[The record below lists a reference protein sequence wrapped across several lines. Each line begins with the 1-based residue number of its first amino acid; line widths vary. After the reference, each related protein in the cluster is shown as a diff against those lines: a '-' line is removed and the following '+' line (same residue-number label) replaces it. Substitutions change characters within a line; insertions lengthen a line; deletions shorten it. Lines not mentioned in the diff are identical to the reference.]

1 MRKGLETTEVRELRR
16 LYEQAQARVRE
27 LEASQRQLEVYA
39 EDLRR
44 TFAELRRQLG
54 HMNELHRIS
63 TIIGSVL
70 EPKEVMARTLEGL
83 GRLVEHDL
91 ACIYLVEDGSGVRH
105 ARQGSLQW
113 APPRTVVLGHGPL
126 GQVLAGTKITASSED
141 QRRLTVAMR
150 AHGSVVGAL
159 HLARPH
165 GAQFTDYERKLVD
178 LVAAEAA
185 AANQNAR
192 LHEETQRL
200 ATVDQL
206 TGVFNYR
213 YFNETLS
220 LEVDRARRLGYAVGL
235 LMLDLDKF
243 KLVNDTFGHPIGDA
257 ALRAVAEV
265 LRTSL
270 RQTDVVSRCGG
281 EEFAVILPGLGARG
295 VRAVGEKLRRA
306 VRALEPVGQDRK
318 VPFPLTISVGGVSQA
333 PAELATESLI
343 HDADAALYEAKRR
356 GKDCVYVVNLSDDV
370 DESPGQPGK
379 R

>member
-1 MRKGLETTEVRELRR
+1 MRKSLEITEVEDLRR
-16 LYEQAQARVRE
+16 LYEQAQARVHE
-27 LEASQRQLEVYA
+27 LEASQQQLEIYA
-39 EDLRR
+39 EDLQR

-54 HMNELHRIS
+54 HMNELHKIS

-70 EPKEVMARTLEGL
+70 EPKEVMARTLDGL
-83 GRLVEHDL
+83 GRLVLHDV
-91 ACIYLVEDGSGVRH
+91 ACTYLVEGGGGVRR
-105 ARQGSLQW
+105 ASQGSLQW
-113 APPRTVVLGHGPL
+113 APPRTIALGHGPL
-126 GQVLAGTKITASSED
+126 GLVLAGTEMTMSSED

-150 AHGSVVGAL
+150 ASGSVVGAL

-165 GAQFTDYERKLVD
+165 GAPFTDYERKLVD

-185 AANQNAR
+185 AAIQNAR

-220 LEVDRARRLGYAVGL
+220 LEVERARRLGYAVGL
-235 LMLDLDKF
+235 LMLDLDNFKF
-243 KLVNDTFGHPIGDA
+243 VNDTFGHPIGDE
-257 ALRAVAEV
+257 ALREVAEV

-270 RQTDVVSRCGG
+270 RRTDVVSRYGG

-306 VRALEPVGQDRK
+306 VRGLQPLKQDRS
-318 VPFPLTISVGGVSQA
+318 VPFPVTISVGGASQP
-333 PAELATESLI
+333 PAELTAESLI
-343 HDADAALYEAKRR
+343 READAALYEAKRR
-356 GKDCVYVVNLSDDV
+356 GKDYVHVVGLSDEV
-370 DESPGQPGK
+370 EEPPGQRANG
-379 R
+379 